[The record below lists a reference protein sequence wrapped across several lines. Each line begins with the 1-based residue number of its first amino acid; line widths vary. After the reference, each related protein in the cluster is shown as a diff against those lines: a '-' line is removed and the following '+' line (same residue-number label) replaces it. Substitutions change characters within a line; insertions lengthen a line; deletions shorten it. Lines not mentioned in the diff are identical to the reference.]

1 MLSKFHGALLT
12 LGAPV
17 VAMKNVP
24 VEPCARA
31 FVCVMGGRRSINQAD
46 MGWSVFWAV
55 WKIARYIFL
64 QRRKRGKSGHCTLRK
79 TKESKEDQLSVWLC
93 PKQHPIPHSALLL
106 IGCHLECKLC
116 YTLLYRP
123 RPVQQNSRLR
133 LTD

>member
-1 MLSKFHGALLT
+1 MLSKCHGVLLK

-24 VEPCARA
+24 SEQCVHA
-31 FVCVMGGRRSINQAD
+31 FVCVRGGRRSSHQAD

-55 WKIARYIFL
+55 WKRHL
-64 QRRKRGKSGHCTLRK
+64 SPRKEKGKSGHCTLRE
-79 TKESKEDQLSVWLC
+79 TKQSKEDQLSVWLC
-93 PKQHPIPHSALLL
+93 PKQHPTPYSALLL

-123 RPVQQNSRLR
+123 SQFRQSGVQEYSR
-133 LTD
+133 TTG